1 MPRPTQAELL
11 LALATDLGVELW
23 RDTLGDAWATIP
35 VGASVAPAEGS
46 VAEVVAGL
54 RAMAAAHAEHHRV
67 ASRAMR
73 RWMSTAYYASQRRPP
88 SAQALTDAL
97 GVLEGQAL
105 ATGDTHPTHLRVASD
120 GLHVYLDMGDP
131 EWHAVEVTPGGW
143 SIISSQD
150 VPVRFRR
157 SRGLRPLP
165 VPERGGSLEDLRE
178 LLGVGDDAWTLLAG
192 WLVGAVAPEPP
203 YLVLCLAGEQGA
215 GKSVR
220 ARMLRRVI
228 DPHVVELRR
237 PPRDERDCAIAASNS
252 WVVALDNLS
261 GLPPWLSDTLCCVAS
276 GGGYA
281 TRTLYTDADETLVE
295 VARPVVLTG
304 IEPAATRGDLLDRS
318 VIVSLPAPT
327 EHVPERE
334 LWAQLEAVEGRV
346 LGALLDA
353 ASAALRHRSETRAPG
368 DLRMADAARWISAAE
383 PALPW
388 EAGAWE
394 AAYRAARGEAR
405 SLAVEA
411 SPVAAAALALV
422 RELGGW
428 DGTAAELLRALAGRV
443 DDRTTRS
450 RAWPGTARGLAGAL
464 RRAAPDLRALG
475 VAVAW
480 WRTADARRQRMVRLA
495 QIDGAPDR
503 PDGPDRPNRP
513 QGADLGPD
521 GRPDGMDGRS
531 DGGRFDRPAASARDG
546 SGLDGMDGSDGCAP
560 HPSTDEPPPPRD
572 EEAPPWAGEE
582 ADSEPVYGEW
592 DL

>member
-1 MPRPTQAELL
+1 VPPRPTQAEILL
-11 LALATDLGVELW
+11 WIATELGVELW
-23 RDTLGDAWATIP
+23 RDTTGDAWATVP
-35 VGASVAPAEGS
+35 
-46 VAEVVAGL
+46 VAG
-54 RAMAAAHAEHHRV
+54 HVEHHRV
-67 ASRAMR
+67 ASRATR
-73 RWMSTAYYASQRRPP
+73 RWLSTAYYTAQGKPP
-88 SAQALTDAL
+88 AAQALTDAL
-97 GVLEGQAL
+97 GVLEGQAH
-105 ATGDTHPTHLRVASD
+105 ATGETHPTHVRVASD
-120 GLHVYLDMGDP
+120 GLHLYVDLGDP
-131 EWHAVEVTPGGW
+131 EWHAVEITPGGW
-143 SIISSQD
+143 SIIPSHE

-157 SRGLRPLP
+157 PRGLRPLP
-165 VPERGGSLEDLRE
+165 VPERGGSIDALRE
-178 LLGVGDDAWTLLAG
+178 LLGVDEDTWTLLAG
-192 WLVGAVAPEPP
+192 WLVGAIAPEPP

-220 ARMLRRVI
+220 ARMLRRLL

-281 TRTLYTDADETLVE
+281 TRTLYSDTDETLVE
-295 VARPVVLTG
+295 VARPILLTG

-318 VIVSLPAPT
+318 IIVTLPAPD
-327 EHVPERE
+327 EHVPEAE
-334 LWAQLEAVEGRV
+334 LWDRLAAIEGRV

-411 SPVAAAALALV
+411 SPVAAATLALV
-422 RELGGW
+422 REVGTW
-428 DGTAAELLRALAGRV
+428 EGTAAELLRTLAGRV

-450 RAWPGTARGLAGAL
+450 RAWPSTARGLAGAL

-475 VAVAW
+475 VEVTW
-480 WRTADARRQRMVRLA
+480 WREAQTGRRMVRL
-495 QIDGAPDR
+495 GAPQTAPDDDR
-503 PDGPDRPNRP
+503 HDRHHRHDAYDSA
-513 QGADLGPD
+513 GLGGD
-521 GRPDGMDGRS
+521 GRGDDVTVGAS
-531 DGGRFDRPAASARDG
+531 DRHRASARNPNGRDG
-546 SGLDGMDGSDGCAP
+546 GDGGDGISP
-560 HPSTDEPPPPRD
+560 RLSTDEPPPPGD
-572 EEAPPWAGEE
+572 EDAPPWATEEGEAEPEGLGEPGEE
-582 ADSEPVYGEW
+582 TWE
-592 DL
+592 L